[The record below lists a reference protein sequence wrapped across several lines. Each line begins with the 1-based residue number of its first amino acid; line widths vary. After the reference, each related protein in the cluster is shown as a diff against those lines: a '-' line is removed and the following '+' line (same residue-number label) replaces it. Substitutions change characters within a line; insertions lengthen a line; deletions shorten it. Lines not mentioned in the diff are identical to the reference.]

1 MPAFIDIGRGTWVRM
16 DEIVAISAGQPA
28 PSGQFALAQTG
39 AEPIKAVVLLRSGQL
54 IPAYHDAGAIAAQ
67 LEGGDASAPASL
79 GDGQQ
84 APAPAGSEQAPSE
97 QQAALLEVPPAAGSE
112 QAPAEEPAA
121 ESAQQPT
128 PAPAPVRRKIN
139 PIQLQKYLKGISY
152 PTNKE
157 TLQETAR
164 RNGAPEDVL
173 AALQQVPEQS
183 YNAPKD
189 VSQQIGKLT

>member
-1 MPAFIDIGRGTWVRM
+1 MPAFIDVGRSTWVRM

-28 PSGQFALAQTG
+28 PGGQFALAQNG
-39 AEPIKAVVLLRSGQL
+39 AEPIKAVVLLRNGQL
-54 IPAYHDAGAIAAQ
+54 VPAYRDAGSIAEQ
-67 LEGGDASAPASL
+67 LDGGRDTAAFAPASSD
-79 GDGQQ
+79 DGQAAASPEVPAQ
-84 APAPAGSEQAPSE
+84 ASPEQAPTE
-97 QQAALLEVPPAAGSE
+97 Q
-112 QAPAEEPAA
+112 PAA
-121 ESAQQPT
+121 ESSQQPE
-128 PAPAPVRRKIN
+128 PAPAPPRRKIN

-152 PTNKE
+152 PTDKE

-164 RNGAPEDVL
+164 RNGAPEDVI

>member
-1 MPAFIDIGRGTWVRM
+1 M

-28 PSGQFALAQTG
+28 PGGQFALAQNG

-54 IPAYHDAGAIAAQ
+54 IPAYRDAGAIAEQ
-67 LEGGDASAPASL
+67 LEGGAAFAPASS

-84 APAPAGSEQAPSE
+84 TATPAAPAPAGSEQAPSE

-121 ESAQQPT
+121 ESAQQPE

-164 RNGAPEDVL
+164 RNGAPEDVI